1 MQDVEDC
8 CGITDLASVVTAAED
23 GVVRDPMMFHR
34 VACDGGVITARWN
47 DRSLAVLEPAPGGF
61 MIEGG
66 GRKVFVPRNDPA
78 ERLVGTWRVFVR
90 HRLLEELG
98 GLSGP

>member
-1 MQDVEDC
+1 MKDGQDC

-34 VACDGGVITARWN
+34 VACEGAVLTARWN
-47 DRSLAVLEPAPGGF
+47 DKSLATLEPASGGF

-66 GRKVFVPRNDPA
+66 GRKVLVSRSDPA
-78 ERLVGTWRVFVR
+78 ERLVGAWRLFVR
-90 HRLLEELG
+90 HRLLEEMGGLG
-98 GLSGP
+98 GR